1 MSRKPSQRTP
11 GKRVIDAKS
20 IAASRSSGEKN
31 TMYEKGRVTGKEYI
45 WTLKSMPATD
55 IPTKLKR
62 SIHNQRSPIL
72 TKASVADILPS
83 IEKDGQNEIPGYVV
97 GGKDGVGEVL
107 VGWRRSYAVSLV
119 ENGFFQYWY
128 CESVD
133 ELDQKAKC
141 RVADLQRSQSPG
153 DRVLSLRELEKDLGQ
168 AVENSEVALEWGTS
182 ERYVRLIRSFMAI
195 PDEIFSLFSDASL
208 LTKSFLET
216 ITKLDLTES
225 EMLERISD
233 VEPIPS
239 DISDEDEI
247 KSLARKKHTEVINAL
262 KKTDGSRKLTL
273 PPSWKIKSKEGV
285 KIKAGMKGLVNISVD
300 TNRLSEKEQESLRKL
315 LAKQE

>member
-1 MSRKPSQRTP
+1 MSRQPSQRTP
-11 GKRVIDAKS
+11 GKRMIDAKS
-20 IAASRSSGEKN
+20 IAASRDAGEKN
-31 TMYEKGRVTGKEYI
+31 TMYEKGRVTGKEYK
-45 WTLKSMPATD
+45 WTLKSMPAAD
-55 IPTKLKR
+55 VHTKLKR

-153 DRVLSLRELEKDLGQ
+153 DRVLSLRELEKDIGQ
-168 AVENSEVALEWGTS
+168 TVENPEVAQEWGTS
-182 ERYVRLIRSFMAI
+182 ERYVRLIRSFMSI

-216 ITKLDLTES
+216 ITKLDLPES
-225 EMLERISD
+225 EILERVSE
-233 VEPIPS
+233 VEPMPS
-239 DISDEDEI
+239 DIADEEEI

-262 KKTDGSRKLTL
+262 KKVEGSRKLTL
-273 PPSWKIKSKEGV
+273 PPSWKVELREGV
-285 KIKAGMKGLVNISVD
+285 KIKPGMKGLVNISVD
-300 TNRLSEKEQESLRKL
+300 TNKLSEKEQEAIRKIL
-315 LAKQE
+315 LK